1 MSAPVGGDLVDPG
14 SKLPAWAWD
23 RRALAARPSKCQDPI
38 MRRPSVAD
46 RLRHA
51 QRERVA
57 SLSPGERVR
66 LALELGRRDLEL
78 YALHCGIPP
87 LEARRA
93 VERRVQARR
102 RRSGCLE
109 ALLA

>member
-1 MSAPVGGDLVDPG
+1 
-14 SKLPAWAWD
+14 
-23 RRALAARPSKCQDPI
+23 
-38 MRRPSVAD
+38 MRRPSVTD

-78 YALHCGIPP
+78 YALRCGIPP
-87 LEARRA
+87 LEVRRA
-93 VERRVQARR
+93 VERRAQARR

-109 ALLA
+109 ALLARVSSPGSPPCSSVAQRSTR

>member
-1 MSAPVGGDLVDPG
+1 
-14 SKLPAWAWD
+14 
-23 RRALAARPSKCQDPI
+23 
-38 MRRPSVAD
+38 VAD

-57 SLSPGERVR
+57 ALSPGERVR

-78 YALHCGIPP
+78 YARRCGMAP

-102 RRSGCLE
+102 RRSACLQ

>member
-1 MSAPVGGDLVDPG
+1 
-14 SKLPAWAWD
+14 
-23 RRALAARPSKCQDPI
+23 
-38 MRRPSVAD
+38 VAC
-46 RLRHA
+46 
-51 QRERVA
+51 
-57 SLSPGERVR
+57 LSPGERVR
-66 LALELGRRDLEL
+66 LALELGRRGLEV
-78 YALHCGIPP
+78 YAGSQGISV

>member
-1 MSAPVGGDLVDPG
+1 MAE
-14 SKLPAWAWD
+14 
-23 RRALAARPSKCQDPI
+23 
-38 MRRPSVAD
+38 
-46 RLRHA
+46 RLRRA
-51 QRERVA
+51 QREQVA
-57 SLSPGERVR
+57 ALSPGERVQ

-78 YALHCGIPP
+78 YARHRGMAP